1 MAIDRDTAVEIIN
14 EYNSGDFEDRIE
26 CPVEESELID
36 KAEYLYS
43 ESKQAFENGL
53 RDNAIQAIIFLGD
66 TACIEDPPRFPQPDE
81 STKPV
86 PTGVEDTYPRRSSGG
101 LSEGDEREIENFP
114 VKENLPV
121 PQHIEGDPDPMP
133 RDLSSDTVT
142 DKVIRKLSGEY
153 QAYLSR
159 TTYLLGLATSDLM
172 NAEHLLEAERSRV
185 WRGLDLIDP
194 NGDGK
199 KQKLVKLIEAEILA
213 DAKVAKLTGEVNHH
227 QKMVIMLKSLK
238 EIYGGNVERL
248 SREWTMRQNEWEKSR
263 R

>member
-1 MAIDRDTAVEIIN
+1 MAIDRDTAVDIIN
-14 EYNSGDFEDRIE
+14 EYNAGEFEEHIQIPDDESALIE
-26 CPVEESELID
+26 

-43 ESKQAFENGL
+43 ESKQAYDNGL
-53 RDNAIQAIIFLGD
+53 RDNAIQAIIFMGD
-66 TACIEDPPRFPQPDE
+66 TAYIDAPPRFPDGPPEDD
-81 STKPV
+81 PV
-86 PTGVEDTYPRRSSGG
+86 AKTYPRRSSGG
-101 LSEGDEREIENFP
+101 ISESDERETENLA

-133 RDLSSDTVT
+133 RDLSADSVT

-185 WRGLDLIDP
+185 WRSLDLIDP

-199 KQKLVKLIEAEILA
+199 KQKLVKLLEAEILA
-213 DAKVAKLTGEVNHH
+213 DPKVAELTGQVNQHT
-227 QKMVIMLKSLK
+227 QMVVVLKSLRD
-238 EIYGGNVERL
+238 IYAGNVERL